1 MNNAVETTQLR
12 SWKQL
17 LEQGQESELLALLSS
32 APVVGVADFLAQQTT
47 ADLLA
52 LLAQLPVEM
61 QGAVFAEFDEQ
72 RQQAVYQLASKR
84 DFATIFS
91 HMPSSDRADFYQQMN
106 DREQAKL
113 FPYLTKRVREDVIV
127 LSSYPPKTAGG
138 IMSTDFATV
147 LGEMTVKQ
155 AIRKLREDAPSKK
168 MIYYIYVVDENMRMI
183 GFVSL
188 KDLIMNASAT
198 QVTSILHHNFVY
210 ATVTEGQEAVAKRLE
225 KYDLIAMPIL
235 NEEQQLVG
243 IVSYDDAMEVIR
255 LEQTED
261 MEKFMGIVS
270 QETATDY
277 LSTPSWQHFQKRV
290 TWIVG
295 LFITGFLSSL
305 VIHRNKAIL
314 ERITVL
320 AVYLPMMADTGGN
333 AGSQAASVVIR
344 ALSLGQVSLSN
355 WLGIIFKEAKIGLWM
370 ALSLFLLAFLK
381 VRILAG
387 HISMEHH
394 SIYKLA
400 FTIGL
405 ALSLQVITATIIGA
419 TLPLVA
425 KYFNGDPAVAASPA
439 ITTIVDITGMSIYFA
454 IAMALIG

>member
-1 MNNAVETTQLR
+1 MSNAVETTQLR

-17 LEQGQESELLALLSS
+17 LEQGQESELLALLSR
-32 APVVGVADFLAQQTT
+32 APVVGVADFLAQQAT

-127 LSSYPPKTAGG
+127 LSAYPPKTAGG

-210 ATVTEGQEAVAKRLE
+210 ATVTEDQEAVAKRLE

-355 WLGIIFKEAKIGLWM
+355 WLGIIFKEAKIGLWL

>member
-1 MNNAVETTQLR
+1 MSNAVETTQLR

-32 APVVGVADFLAQQTT
+32 APVVGVADFLAQQAT

-52 LLAQLPVEM
+52 LLARLPVEM

-127 LSSYPPKTAGG
+127 LSAYPPKTAGG

-210 ATVTEGQEAVAKRLE
+210 ATVTEDQEAVAKRLE

-355 WLGIIFKEAKIGLWM
+355 WLGIIFKEAKIGLWL

>member
-1 MNNAVETTQLR
+1 MSNAVETTQLR

-17 LEQGQESELLALLSS
+17 LEQGQESELLALLSR
-32 APVVGVADFLAQQTT
+32 APVVGVADFLAQQST

-52 LLAQLPVEM
+52 LLARLPVEM

-127 LSSYPPKTAGG
+127 LSAYPPKTAGG

-210 ATVTEGQEAVAKRLE
+210 ATVTEDQEAVAKRLE

-355 WLGIIFKEAKIGLWM
+355 WLGIIFKEAKIGLWL

>member
-1 MNNAVETTQLR
+1 MSNAVETTQLR

-17 LEQGQESELLALLSS
+17 LEQGQESELLALLSR
-32 APVVGVADFLAQQTT
+32 APVVGVADFLAQQST

-52 LLAQLPVEM
+52 LLTRLPVEM

-127 LSSYPPKTAGG
+127 LSAYPPKTAGG

-210 ATVTEGQEAVAKRLE
+210 ATVTEDQEAVAKRLE

-355 WLGIIFKEAKIGLWM
+355 WLGIIFKEAKIGLWL

>member
-1 MNNAVETTQLR
+1 MSNAVETTQLR

-17 LEQGQESELLALLSS
+17 LEQGQESELLALLSR
-32 APVVGVADFLAQQTT
+32 APVVGVADFLAQQAT

-52 LLAQLPVEM
+52 LLTRLPVEM

-113 FPYLTKRVREDVIV
+113 FPYLIKRVREDVIV
-127 LSSYPPKTAGG
+127 LSAYPPKTAGG

-355 WLGIIFKEAKIGLWM
+355 WLGIIFKEAKIGLWL

>member
-1 MNNAVETTQLR
+1 MSNAVETTQLR

-17 LEQGQESELLALLSS
+17 LEQGQESELLALLSR
-32 APVVGVADFLAQQTT
+32 APVVGVADFLAQQAT

-127 LSSYPPKTAGG
+127 LSAYPPKTAGG

-355 WLGIIFKEAKIGLWM
+355 WLGIIFKEAKIGLWL

>member
-32 APVVGVADFLAQQTT
+32 APVVGVAEFLAQQST

-52 LLAQLPVEM
+52 LLARLPVEM

-127 LSSYPPKTAGG
+127 LSAYPPKTAGG

-210 ATVTEGQEAVAKRLE
+210 ATVTEDQEAVAKRLE

-355 WLGIIFKEAKIGLWM
+355 WLGIIFKEAKIGLWL

>member
-1 MNNAVETTQLR
+1 MSNAVETTQLR

-17 LEQGQESELLALLSS
+17 LEQGQESKLLALLSR
-32 APVVGVADFLAQQTT
+32 APVVGVADFLAQQST

-52 LLAQLPVEM
+52 LLVRLPVEM

-84 DFATIFS
+84 DFAIIFS

-113 FPYLTKRVREDVIV
+113 FPYLTKRVREDVIA
-127 LSSYPPKTAGG
+127 LSVYPPQTAGG

-168 MIYYIYVVDENMRMI
+168 MIYYIYVVDETMRMI

-188 KDLIMNASAT
+188 KDLIMNASTT

-210 ATVTEGQEAVAKRLE
+210 ATVTEDQEAVAKRLE

-243 IVSYDDAMEVIR
+243 IVSYDDAMEIIR

-295 LFITGFLSSL
+295 LFIIGFLSSL

-355 WLGIIFKEAKIGLWM
+355 WLRIIFKEAKIGLWL

-454 IAMALIG
+454 TAMALIG

>member
-1 MNNAVETTQLR
+1 MSNAVETTQLR

-17 LEQGQESELLALLSS
+17 LAQGQESELLALLSR
-32 APVVGVADFLAQQTT
+32 APVVGVADFLAQQAT

-52 LLAQLPVEM
+52 LLARLPVEM

-127 LSSYPPKTAGG
+127 LSAYPPKTAGG

-188 KDLIMNASAT
+188 KDLIMNASTT

-210 ATVTEGQEAVAKRLE
+210 ATVTEDQEAVAKRLE

-355 WLGIIFKEAKIGLWM
+355 WLGIIFKEAKIGLWL

>member
-1 MNNAVETTQLR
+1 MSNAVETTQLR

-32 APVVGVADFLAQQTT
+32 APVVGVAEFLAQQST

-52 LLAQLPVEM
+52 LLVRLPVEM

-84 DFATIFS
+84 DFAIIFS

-113 FPYLTKRVREDVIV
+113 FPYLTKRVREDVIA
-127 LSSYPPKTAGG
+127 LSVYPPQTAGG

-168 MIYYIYVVDENMRMI
+168 MIYYIYVVDETMRMI

-188 KDLIMNASAT
+188 KDLIMNASTT

-210 ATVTEGQEAVAKRLE
+210 ATVTEDQEAVAKRLE

-243 IVSYDDAMEVIR
+243 IVSYDDAMEIIR

-355 WLGIIFKEAKIGLWM
+355 WLGIIFKEAKIGLWL

>member
-1 MNNAVETTQLR
+1 MSNAVETTQLR

-17 LEQGQESELLALLSS
+17 LEQGQESELLALLSR
-32 APVVGVADFLAQQTT
+32 APVVGVADFLAQQAT

-52 LLAQLPVEM
+52 LLARLPVEM

-127 LSSYPPKTAGG
+127 LSAYPPKTAGG

-210 ATVTEGQEAVAKRLE
+210 ATVTEDQEAVAKRLE

-355 WLGIIFKEAKIGLWM
+355 WLGIIFKEAKIGLWL

>member
-32 APVVGVADFLAQQTT
+32 APVVGVAEFLAQQST

-52 LLAQLPVEM
+52 LLARLPVEM

-84 DFATIFS
+84 DFAIIFS

-210 ATVTEGQEAVAKRLE
+210 ATVTEDQEAVAKRLE

-355 WLGIIFKEAKIGLWM
+355 WLGIIFKEAKIGLWL

>member
-1 MNNAVETTQLR
+1 
-12 SWKQL
+12 
-17 LEQGQESELLALLSS
+17 
-32 APVVGVADFLAQQTT
+32 VADFLAQQST

-52 LLAQLPVEM
+52 LLARLPVEM

-127 LSSYPPKTAGG
+127 LSAYPPKTAGG

-188 KDLIMNASAT
+188 KDLIMNASTT

-210 ATVTEGQEAVAKRLE
+210 ATVTEDQEAVAKRLE

-355 WLGIIFKEAKIGLWM
+355 WLGIIFKEAKIGLWL

>member
-1 MNNAVETTQLR
+1 MSNAVETTQLR

-17 LEQGQESELLALLSS
+17 LEQGQESELLALLSR
-32 APVVGVADFLAQQTT
+32 APVVGVADFLAQQAT

-127 LSSYPPKTAGG
+127 LSAYPPKTAGG

-188 KDLIMNASAT
+188 KDLIMNASTT

-210 ATVTEGQEAVAKRLE
+210 ATVTEDQEAVAKRLE

-355 WLGIIFKEAKIGLWM
+355 WLGIIFKEAKIGLWL

>member
-1 MNNAVETTQLR
+1 MSNAVETTQLR

-17 LEQGQESELLALLSS
+17 LEQGQESELLALLSR
-32 APVVGVADFLAQQTT
+32 APVVGVADFLAQQAT

-127 LSSYPPKTAGG
+127 LSAYPPKTAGG

-188 KDLIMNASAT
+188 KDLIMNASTT

-210 ATVTEGQEAVAKRLE
+210 ATVTEDQEAVAKRLE

-277 LSTPSWQHFQKRV
+277 LSMPSWQHFQKRV

-355 WLGIIFKEAKIGLWM
+355 WLGIIFKEAKIGLWL

>member
-1 MNNAVETTQLR
+1 MSNAVETTQLR

-17 LEQGQESELLALLSS
+17 LEQGQESELLALLSR
-32 APVVGVADFLAQQTT
+32 APVVGVADLLAQQAT

-52 LLAQLPVEM
+52 LLARLPVEM

-127 LSSYPPKTAGG
+127 LSAYPPKTAGG

-210 ATVTEGQEAVAKRLE
+210 ATVTEDQEAVAKRLE

-355 WLGIIFKEAKIGLWM
+355 WLGIIFKEAKIGLWL

>member
-1 MNNAVETTQLR
+1 MSNAVETTQLR

-32 APVVGVADFLAQQTT
+32 APVVGVADFLAQQST

-52 LLAQLPVEM
+52 LLARLPVEM

-113 FPYLTKRVREDVIV
+113 FPYLIKRVREDVIV
-127 LSSYPPKTAGG
+127 LSAYPPKTAGG

-188 KDLIMNASAT
+188 KDLIMNASTT

-210 ATVTEGQEAVAKRLE
+210 ATVTEDQEAVAKRLE

-355 WLGIIFKEAKIGLWM
+355 WLGIIFKEAKIGLWL

-387 HISMEHH
+387 HISMEPH

>member
-1 MNNAVETTQLR
+1 MGNAVETTQLR

-32 APVVGVADFLAQQTT
+32 APVVGVAEFLAQQST

-52 LLAQLPVEM
+52 LLARLPVEM

-127 LSSYPPKTAGG
+127 LSAYPPKTAGG

-210 ATVTEGQEAVAKRLE
+210 ATVTEDQEAVAKRLE

-355 WLGIIFKEAKIGLWM
+355 WLGIIFKEAKIGLWL